1 MLQCEFACVVWKI
14 SGAKHYIPDGF
25 EYAKLRTALR
35 PLTSSRLID
44 DSQYA
49 AQAEFDYNFDQ
60 TGPLTDFGF
69 VSFEKLSK
77 QYRGS
82 FSSVTESV
90 LNQFPADWPEMEY
103 IGGDAYTGYN
113 TNFMTAD
120 PRESIFRCY
129 PPTPTAFWF
138 IPHVLRVFVFLWH
151 VSRLKS
157 LPREECWP
165 RGLEDDGYEYASI
178 DSALVAPLSRGN
190 VTINSTDTMVRTR
203 LSDFLLTRR
212 VPHSGIRNVRNR
224 KRKLRPP
231 LCAIP
236 RKSNTDIQNP
246 LGPTSH
252 QSKLAHRWSRCWGC
266 HRWLQAYKA
275 ILGKYAQHHNRRGVS
290 TRWEFH
296 SNPDSDDPTPP

>member
-1 MLQCEFACVVWKI
+1 M
-14 SGAKHYIPDGF
+14 
-25 EYAKLRTALR
+25 R

-120 PRESIFRCY
+120 P
-129 PPTPTAFWF
+129 
-138 IPHVLRVFVFLWH
+138 H
-151 VSRLKS
+151 
-157 LPREECWP
+157 
-165 RGLEDDGYEYASI
+165 DGYEYASI

-190 VTINSTDTMVRTR
+190 VTINSTDTMDPPLINPNWLTAEADVEVAIAGFKRTR
-203 LSDFLLTRR
+203 QFWANMHNITIGEEYLPGGNSIPTLTLTI
-212 VPHSGIRNVRNR
+212 PHH
-224 KRKLRPP
+224 P
-231 LCAIP
+231 
-236 RKSNTDIQNP
+236 KSTLVATP
-246 LGPTSH
+246 
-252 QSKLAHRWSRCWGC
+252 
-266 HRWLQAYKA
+266 Y
-275 ILGKYAQHHNRRGVS
+275 
-290 TRWEFH
+290 TRSQRH
-296 SNPDSDDPTPP
+296 DG